1 MTAKKK
7 KVVRKPQHSVWFT
20 DESAPQRV
28 SRLVELMQKEM
39 PIKVSLS
46 AGQCVMA
53 AIEEAIARREDRKD

>member
-7 KVVRKPQHSVWFT
+7 PAKRQQHAVWFAEPT
-20 DESAPQRV
+20 TPQRV
-28 SRLVELMQKEM
+28 ARLIELMQKEM

-53 AIEEAIARREDRKD
+53 AIEEAIQRREDKQR